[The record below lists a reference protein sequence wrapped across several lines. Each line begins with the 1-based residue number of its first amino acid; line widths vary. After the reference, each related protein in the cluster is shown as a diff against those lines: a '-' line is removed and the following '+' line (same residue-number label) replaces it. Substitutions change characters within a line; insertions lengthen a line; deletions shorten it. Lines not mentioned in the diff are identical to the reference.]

1 MNMRNRITI
10 ICMAIL
16 IIASTISYIPEVFAN
31 SALYGKLHHLILI
44 SMVLLLACA
53 GSFKLLAGNRFMN
66 SILFPLLVFSL
77 LIGLFYG
84 VGLRSSTK
92 DIMQIGIVYVSI
104 WIGYQL
110 NLKNKIYIY
119 LLLIYAVTS
128 IFLGY
133 TSITTYLTSFSMEA
147 NMYAIDAKNQ
157 IGAIVSLACFSIFY
171 IAQCSTNKI
180 LTFVSYLL
188 FAILFILLIYIRCRT
203 ALLALMVTVV
213 FTLLKINESRRLVV
227 YLLCGLLL
235 LIFFSEPIVNI
246 FHDAFIGDRGVT
258 NMDDLSSN
266 RLERNEQAIT
276 YLSNHLFIGE
286 MRYHSGIEI
295 IHNYILN
302 RLVRYGIWAL
312 PLIIVYFVIGLKF
325 VKQTF
330 KFRRFTINDIG
341 YFAMLIPFI
350 CSILEPDAPFG
361 PGTVFSLVFI
371 LFGYSLRN
379 SLNKI

>member
-1 MNMRNRITI
+1 MRNRITI

-16 IIASTISYIPEVFAN
+16 IIASTISYMPEIFAN
-31 SALYGKLHHLILI
+31 SSLYGQLHLMILM

-53 GSFKLLAGNRFMN
+53 GNFKLLVGNKFMN
-66 SILFPLLVFSL
+66 SMLFPLLIFAL

-84 VGLRSSTK
+84 IGLRSSTS
-92 DIMQIGIVYVSI
+92 DIMQIGIVYISI

-110 NLKNKIYIY
+110 KLKNTIYVY
-119 LLLIYAVTS
+119 LLILYASVAIY
-128 IFLGY
+128 LGY
-133 TSITTYLTSFSMEA
+133 TSITTYLTSFSMAE

-171 IAQCSTNKI
+171 TAQCSTNKKLSI
-180 LTFVSYLL
+180 ASYLL

-203 ALLALMVTVV
+203 ALLALIITVV
-213 FTLLKINESRRLVV
+213 FTLYKANGAKKLTLYSICGVV
-227 YLLCGLLL
+227 L
-235 LIFFSEPIVNI
+235 LIVFSEQIINI
-246 FHDAFIGDRGVT
+246 FHDAFIGDRGVA

-266 RLERNEQAIT
+266 RLERNEQSIT
-276 YLSNHLFIGE
+276 YLSNHLFVGE
-286 MRYHSGIEI
+286 LLYQSDIEI

-302 RLVRYGIWAL
+302 RLVRYGLWAL
-312 PLIIVYFVIGLKF
+312 PLIIVYFTIVIKAL
-325 VKQTF
+325 KQTIL
-330 KFRRFTINDIG
+330 FRRFTIHDIG
-341 YFAMLIPFI
+341 YFAMFIPFI

-361 PGTVFSLVFI
+361 PGTVYSLVFI